1 MTSTIPKLYEG
12 TPTITVNDNRGLSVR
27 QIQYNRTE
35 AAAER
40 DTLITRSV
48 FNEMGNPTSFMD
60 PRFFEKGQNNQ
71 SQAHNLAGQTLRI
84 DSVDA
89 GWRVALLDIEGAVH
103 KEWNAHGTE
112 RRYEYDDELHR
123 PIAIYEKN
131 DDINNGVEQVTERF
145 VYGTQKNMSNNL
157 NLHLTRHYDLG
168 GLSETDGISLS
179 GGPLS
184 QQRRLLKDVT
194 AESNWKG
201 EDESTW
207 QSVLDTSI
215 FKSKWTYN
223 ALGVQLTLQD
233 AKSNIQRS
241 EYGVSG
247 QLVATYYQ
255 AIGKAEFAVLSS
267 ITYNANGQVLTE
279 TAGNGVVSCY
289 TYDERD
295 WRLVQV
301 TTTRPTKEGRNAQL
315 QMLNYG
321 YDPVGNIIS
330 IKDSAQATRFYKN
343 QRIDPELTY
352 TYDAL
357 YQLLTASGRE
367 NDAAISTSSL
377 PSALIPLTDSHQY
390 NGYTRQYHYDRSGN
404 LESVQHSGVSNYT
417 QSMVISDTSNRVVQ
431 QTVNSPIRADNVN
444 DYFDVHGN
452 LKKLEHNKELS
463 WGRYDQLKRVELTA
477 QQSEVYQYTT
487 QGERIRKVLL
497 DTGNS
502 TETEV
507 IYLPGLELRITTNIT
522 NDSVKEELLVS
533 VLMNTGRNQVR
544 VQHWKVGLPSGLSND
559 QCRYSIDN
567 HLGSSNLELD
577 SEANILT
584 QEEYY
589 PFGGT
594 AVWSAKS
601 ATEAKYKYVRYSG
614 KERDATGL
622 YYYGYRYYMPWMGRW
637 LNPDPA
643 WNIDGLNLYRMV
655 RNNPVVLQDTNGLSP
670 SFSCFGPSRKE
681 RNLRREID
689 GLINQWPDKEIPKHI
704 HLIWVGTKNISDQN
718 IVKSKKT
725 ASDNTD
731 YNITVYYDGNIEGHS
746 GDNLGKVFQESK
758 IKVMDLNNK
767 DYFQGTDGA
776 REMYNKSIN
785 DKKYAQAS
793 DVLRLVILRTEGGI
807 YKDIDDTSVT
817 GFGTLSLPSGI
828 GVMKEY
834 AEEKEKKSAI
844 PNTPIASVPNHP
856 VINNT
861 ISKAVDN
868 YNGGIED
875 VFDLAGPNTFTDMMY
890 NEFSG
895 LKIGDLKTRLDALEK
910 TKGKGLTSN
919 EVGEVAGVFTRFRSL
934 NKYVRNGSDHSWK

>member
-1 MTSTIPKLYEG
+1 MISTIPKLYEG

-35 AAAER
+35 VVAER

-48 FNEMGNPTSFMD
+48 FNEIGNPTSFMD

-145 VYGTQKNMSNNL
+145 VYGTQEDMSNNL

-184 QQRRLLKDVT
+184 QQRRLFKDVT

-233 AKSNIQRS
+233 AKNNIQRS

-295 WRLVQV
+295 WRLVQA

-404 LESVQHSGVSNYT
+404 LESVQHSGISNYT
-417 QSMVISDTSNRVVQ
+417 QNMVISDTSNRVVQ

-487 QGERIRKVLL
+487 QGDRIRKVLL

-507 IYLPGLELRITTNIT
+507 IYLPGLELRTTTNIS

-544 VQHWKVGLPSGLSND
+544 VQHWKAGLPSGLSND

-655 RNNPVVLQDTNGLSP
+655 RNNPVVLSDQDGRAADNKVVSSNQSSVLES
-670 SFSCFGPSRKE
+670 SSR
-681 RNLRREID
+681 
-689 GLINQWPDKEIPKHI
+689 
-704 HLIWVGTKNISDQN
+704 NISMKFNTLFDR
-718 IVKSKKT
+718 IVHS
-725 ASDNTD
+725 AVSLNTRSVR
-731 YNITVYYDGNIEGHS
+731 NSVVRSGGTV
-746 GDNLGKVFQESK
+746 
-758 IKVMDLNNK
+758 
-767 DYFQGTDGA
+767 
-776 REMYNKSIN
+776 
-785 DKKYAQAS
+785 
-793 DVLRLVILRTEGGI
+793 TEQF
-807 YKDIDDTSVT
+807 SQVT
-817 GFGTLSLPSGI
+817 GT
-828 GVMKEY
+828 V
-834 AEEKEKKSAI
+834 KSAI
-844 PNTPIASVPNHP
+844 LNDLNTSGGVCEALSAHWMKAHSEGGSLGSMLFSDGVAGDKKKLNSEGFKSVMNLQIKGMKANDQNAVTKDWLSANNLNSPGIW
-856 VINNT
+856 INEEKGKRT
-861 ISKAVDN
+861 TSYRKGDTKRTRDGTKDLAQAIVDN
-868 YNGGIED
+868 GTQGKLYKKIDLIGPSNAHAVAAFVDDAHG
-875 VFDLAGPNTFTDMMY
+875 VKFFDPNYGEFTFSDKETFT
-890 NEFSG
+890 NWFTQEFWHKSRYDLPKFGLSG
-895 LKIGDLKTRLDALEK
+895 KFELLNIG
-910 TKGKGLTSN
+910 
-919 EVGEVAGVFTRFRSL
+919 VGSA
-934 NKYVRNGSDHSWK
+934 

>member
-48 FNEMGNPTSFMD
+48 FNEIGHPTSFMD
-60 PRFFEKGQNNQ
+60 PRFFEKGEKNQ
-71 SQAHNLAGQTLRI
+71 SQVHNLAGQTLRI

-103 KEWNAHGTE
+103 KEWSAHGTE

-131 DDINNGVEQVTERF
+131 DDINNGIEQVTERF
-145 VYGTQKNMSNNL
+145 VYGTQEDMSNNL

-168 GLSETDGISLS
+168 GLSETDAISLS

-184 QQRRLLKDVT
+184 QQRRLFKDVT

-201 EDESTW
+201 EDENAW

-215 FKSKWTYN
+215 FNSKWTYN

-233 AKSNIQRS
+233 AKNNIQRS
-241 EYGVSG
+241 EYGISG

-295 WRLVQV
+295 WRLVQA

-315 QMLNYG
+315 QILNYG
-321 YDPVGNIIS
+321 YDPVGNIVS

-417 QSMVISDTSNRVVQ
+417 QNMVISDTSNRVVQ

-487 QGERIRKVLL
+487 QGDRIRKVLL

-507 IYLPGLELRITTNIT
+507 IYLPGLELRTTTNIS

-655 RNNPVVLQDTNGLSP
+655 MNNPVILKDN
-670 SFSCFGPSRKE
+670 
-681 RNLRREID
+681 D
-689 GLINQWPDKEIPKHI
+689 GLMFSFTAKALGARIPAIIATSGGAYGYEYMKNKNNTPTVTGEVIDK
-704 HLIWVGTKNISDQN
+704 T
-718 IVKSKKT
+718 
-725 ASDNTD
+725 
-731 YNITVYYDGNIEGHS
+731 Y
-746 GDNLGKVFQESK
+746 GDRQLESIKQKVESK
-758 IKVMDLNNK
+758 INGYSPSEQVSSNLSGRK
-767 DYFQGTDGA
+767 DALERAAHGELPAINSAFEGA
-776 REMYNKSIN
+776 
-785 DKKYAQAS
+785 KKLFN
-793 DVLRLVILRTEGGI
+793 VGVFIEGGHVEDLHKTELATSAAEDI
-807 YKDIDDTSVT
+807 YNNANISIDGIIKAKNVT
-817 GFGTLSLPSGI
+817 RAAITTT
-828 GVMKEY
+828 K
-834 AEEKEKKSAI
+834 EKEKELQETLGDLQDHLKDKAI
-844 PNTPIASVPNHP
+844 TGVSTSLGIGATLDAVAAVAPHP
-856 VINNT
+856 GAKIILKGAGWAFKT
-861 ISKAVDN
+861 
-868 YNGGIED
+868 GGALHTGYQLEEFAHKHD
-875 VFDLAGPNTFTDMMY
+875 EVVSNELGKNLAGQMSRSNDQ
-890 NEFSG
+890 
-895 LKIGDLKTRLDALEK
+895 RLQRYKEA
-910 TKGKGLTSN
+910 
-919 EVGEVAGVFTRFRSL
+919 AGF
-934 NKYVRNGSDHSWK
+934 